1 MKNIYVYT
9 FIIGVI
15 LFIAGLWLS
24 QRVEG
29 FQGTFGVLLAGI
41 GTGGIVYVA
50 DSGLTNSPNWSN
62 ISGSFTQISGSMG
75 QIVGVNSS
83 KEVWYTRQASPG
95 IESTWKKIPGTA
107 TQVAFDFPK
116 VLAVMGD
123 SVGYISDVSVANPA
137 FTMKNGPVGF
147 KWIDISLGG
156 SYAIGKNN
164 KIYSCAD
171 ITASN
176 WSWTDITTG
185 VIVGKTF
192 MQLSCDGG
200 NVAVVTESNELY
212 YARDGRTW
220 FQLTGQAVKGVAVR
234 GGMLYALGTDNKI
247 YYSPSQIPNA
257 SWSSLSGTVAFSYID
272 CILPINAQIISERTA
287 GNASCENPTYE
298 LVGGQCMSPCPSGY
312 TANGTTCVQGST
324 TRATR
329 DATLPAEVTY
339 NCPSG
344 EIQLSGAVCRS
355 TQDHTVVSNNA
366 PPKEAYAVNGSFTQI
381 QAQAKCESY
390 GATLASYQQV
400 GNAQAA
406 GASWGSM
413 LGLVAGWGW
422 IADDTT
428 NIGQISYAA
437 GSATTVVPKQA
448 GGTAKSGAICYG
460 VKPPLSVAGGLR
472 PFNNTKWNQAD
483 QCDFGYRVVFNAS
496 CKSSCPPES
505 ISDPTYCTYEAVPKT
520 SKAKQNTNFTCPNG
534 YDDPSVTSC
543 SKFKYNDTTQMIECD
558 TPAPTCYQSCPTG
571 YTRNGTSCTKPTVTT
586 QPRAAIPRAS
596 ATTPKPSVPESRDT
610 YCPTGYTPG
619 PSVTTAD
626 GTPIGK
632 TCTNVPL
639 LVSVPVSSTKCS
651 DNSNPQIRPNYNPV
665 HKTCANGYRPVSSCP
680 TNTFQTTQLGTGNTI
695 CYTSE
700 CPTGYRRVDR
710 TCTNLSQSD
719 AAARH
724 CPPNY
729 TLMGRSCEPNIP
741 CCEPNIPCPDN
752 YTLRNGSCEPNTL
765 CPPDYTSRNGQCE
778 PNTPCPSDYTLTNGR
793 CVFNT
798 TTTVASITARQ
809 TTPATF
815 SPPCEPGYK
824 IVGTAC
830 YKDCDTDLNDIGTK
844 CQKPSIARTTSE
856 ITITKPVTPICA
868 DDEEIINKKCV
879 KKCTQGNFSTDTSCS
894 TASVARTVVAAKFT
908 APCNSNEDLLNGMCV
923 SRCGPGESRV
933 GSICVPGKQRV
944 DSPFCRSSNYGNYKR
959 WLCDTQIDL
968 DKLLKD
974 PSSTTTYVND
984 NDQVC
989 ITSSPTTMMYYCQT
1003 VAETNSGGDVL
1014 DDIQDVAGTTC
1025 SNLLKNYIDLSGSI
1039 VSLKLIQS
1047 GMNDGSISLVTA
1059 KDKLTAVYNKLQC
1072 NTNTT
1077 DLCTSIQT
1085 SVGKIGGNVTAI
1097 NSTNSAISG
1106 PITQAVQAR
1115 QDLLASIQ
1123 KFQCSP

>member
-83 KEVWYTRQASPG
+83 KEVWYTTQASPG

-220 FQLTGQAVKGVAVR
+220 FKLTGQAVKGVAVR

-257 SWSSLSGTVAFSYID
+257 SWSSLSGTVSFSYID

-324 TRATR
+324 PRATR

-355 TQDHTVVSNNA
+355 TQDDKVVSNNA

-381 QAQAKCESY
+381 EAQAKCESY
-390 GATLASYQQV
+390 GGTLASYQQV
-400 GNAQAA
+400 GNAQGA
-406 GASWGSM
+406 GAQWYG
-413 LGLVAGWGW
+413 GWGW
-422 IADDTT
+422 IADDST
-428 NIGQISYAA
+428 NIGRIACAFQNIGAA
-437 GSATTVVPKQA
+437 IRTEA
-448 GGTAKSGAICYG
+448 GGTGKSGAICYG
-460 VKPPLSVAGGLR
+460 VKPTKASTPDVLS
-472 PFNNTKWNQAD
+472 FYNTMFFTTGSWNQVE
-483 QCDFGYRVVFNAS
+483 QCDFGYRVVFNAT
-496 CKSSCPPES
+496 CKSVCPQES
-505 ISDPTYCTYEAVPKT
+505 ISDPTYCTYKATPKL
-520 SKAKQNTNFTCPNG
+520 SKAKNIVNFTCPDG
-534 YDDPSVTSC
+534 FDDPSVTSC
-543 SKFKYNDTTQMIECD
+543 SNFKYNDTTQMIECD
-558 TPAPTCYQSCPTG
+558 TPAPMCYQKCPAG
-571 YTRNGTSCTKPTVTT
+571 YTRNGTTCTENPGN
-586 QPRAAIPRAS
+586 
-596 ATTPKPSVPESRDT
+596 TTPVNTPPVNTPPVNTPPITILSQNATISNTCPTGFINRQLTYTSEGQTINVGAAAGCIQACPAGYEQFDTVCVNISRDT
-610 YCPTGYTPG
+610 ISRTTIPPTPEYKCWANSNLVYKGPNANPMLVYQCQNKDDSTWETNALRTWKCPNNYDTNGNDDGYWNMPDSVCYRTCPAGYTRTILG
-619 PSVTTAD
+619 GISY
-626 GTPIGK
+626 
-632 TCTNVPL
+632 
-639 LVSVPVSSTKCS
+639 CS
-651 DNSNPQIRPNYNPV
+651 
-665 HKTCANGYRPVSSCP
+665 
-680 TNTFQTTQLGTGNTI
+680 
-695 CYTSE
+695 
-700 CPTGYRRVDR
+700 
-710 TCTNLSQSD
+710 
-719 AAARH
+719 
-724 CPPNY
+724 
-729 TLMGRSCEPNIP
+729 NIP
-741 CCEPNIPCPDN
+741 LR
-752 YTLRNGSCEPNTL
+752 TLSA
-765 CPPDYTSRNGQCE
+765 Y
-778 PNTPCPSDYTLTNGR
+778 
-793 CVFNT
+793 
-798 TTTVASITARQ
+798 
-809 TTPATF
+809 
-815 SPPCEPGYK
+815 
-824 IVGTAC
+824 
-830 YKDCDTDLNDIGTK
+830 
-844 CQKPSIARTTSE
+844 
-856 ITITKPVTPICA
+856 
-868 DDEEIINKKCV
+868 
-879 KKCTQGNFSTDTSCS
+879 
-894 TASVARTVVAAKFT
+894 
-908 APCNSNEDLLNGMCV
+908 
-923 SRCGPGESRV
+923 
-933 GSICVPGKQRV
+933 
-944 DSPFCRSSNYGNYKR
+944 
-959 WLCDTQIDL
+959 
-968 DKLLKD
+968 
-974 PSSTTTYVND
+974 
-984 NDQVC
+984 
-989 ITSSPTTMMYYCQT
+989 
-1003 VAETNSGGDVL
+1003 
-1014 DDIQDVAGTTC
+1014 AGTTQTC
-1025 SNLLKNYIDLSGSI
+1025 PSNYDLVG
-1039 VSLKLIQS
+1039 
-1047 GMNDGSISLVTA
+1047 
-1059 KDKLTAVYNKLQC
+1059 
-1072 NTNTT
+1072 TT
-1077 DLCTSIQT
+1077 CYQKCPAGYTRNGTTCTPT
-1085 SVGKIGGNVTAI
+1085 
-1097 NSTNSAISG
+1097 
-1106 PITQAVQAR
+1106 
-1115 QDLLASIQ
+1115 
-1123 KFQCSP
+1123 